1 MSLTKN
7 SKLVTNRFTK
17 FRRIHNERVSTKI
30 ENISTQQKSPAE
42 EYNNL
47 PKNLHQG
54 FQQQAR

>member
-1 MSLTKN
+1 MLTE
-7 SKLVTNRFTK
+7 
-17 FRRIHNERVSTKI
+17 FRRIHTKI

-54 FQQQAR
+54 FEQQTR